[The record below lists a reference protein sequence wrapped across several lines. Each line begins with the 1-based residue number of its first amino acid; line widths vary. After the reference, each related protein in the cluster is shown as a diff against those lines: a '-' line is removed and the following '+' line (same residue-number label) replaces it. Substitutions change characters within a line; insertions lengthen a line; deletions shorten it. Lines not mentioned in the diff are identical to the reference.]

1 MTWGAPTAG
10 EGILPGALP
19 TRLRLQTPLRVPS
32 PGVARQPL
40 LPGECAAH
48 DAVEIVKPWAPAELG
63 PDAIGARHQLRGIPG
78 SARLLA
84 NRQTLS
90 RHAFD
95 ALQNVTQAGA
105 VGVDDGQRTC
115 GACAGD

>member
-1 MTWGAPTAG
+1 M
-10 EGILPGALP
+10 P

-63 PDAIGARHQLRGIPG
+63 PDAIGARHQLRGSPG

-90 RHAFD
+90 RPPFD
-95 ALQNVTQAGA
+95 ALQNLPHA
-105 VGVDDGQRTC
+105 VAVAVADVQSDG
-115 GACAGD
+115 D